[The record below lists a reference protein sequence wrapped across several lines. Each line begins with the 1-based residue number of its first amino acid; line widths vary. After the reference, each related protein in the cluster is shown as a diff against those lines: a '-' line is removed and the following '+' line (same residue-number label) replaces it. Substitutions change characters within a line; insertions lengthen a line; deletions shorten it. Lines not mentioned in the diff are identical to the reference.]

1 MRRVPTAIAAD
12 RHSDDMVAS
21 NDQHARPRGY
31 YVWRRTHVECCTWN
45 TMAEERLA
53 SAILEVQRRTWGM
66 ADSRLGSATRL
77 DPCIV

>member
-1 MRRVPTAIAAD
+1 
-12 RHSDDMVAS
+12 
-21 NDQHARPRGY
+21 
-31 YVWRRTHVECCTWN
+31 
-45 TMAEERLA
+45 MAEERLA